1 MDNEKQYVIIYGGIV
16 SGLSFIGPFDD
27 PDKAA
32 DHAVANRLVAWEVAE
47 LDHPVTTEDE

>member
-1 MDNEKQYVIIYGGIV
+1 MDKQYIVIYGGIV

-32 DHAVANRLVAWEVAE
+32 DHAVAYRLVAWEVAE
-47 LDHPVTTEDE
+47 LDPPLTTEDE